1 MAEKSTGLAALLLI
15 GIVIAAVLGLG
26 LLKLSA
32 PRDITIPCFICWACF
47 ASFYKTVREPTSDQ
61 IRTAVKTGVLSL
73 IVLDATLLCWFRR
86 LALWIASLEPAADF
100 NGSGTN
106 VRCNLPPNRS

>member
-32 PRDITIPCFICWACF
+32 PRDITI
-47 ASFYKTVREPTSDQ
+47 
-61 IRTAVKTGVLSL
+61 
-73 IVLDATLLCWFRR
+73 
-86 LALWIASLEPAADF
+86 LALFAGRVL
-100 NGSGTN
+100 
-106 VRCNLPPNRS
+106 LPL